1 MKRIVSLGF
10 VFLFLFSCKSYVDSK
25 PEEAFSKKGYI
36 LYFNKINE
44 ADSLFLVKEYKK
56 SYTILDSVFKEYEPL
71 NIEGFYEYYTY
82 IASAFASGNFINGRD
97 YVKNSFLKYGA
108 IKSHFTTDSI
118 LNLALLSSKY
128 TDKEIDNFI
137 NRYNSKLNLKLR
149 NEVEEMIKIDQF
161 VRNNRN
167 NFDSNKLDSVNEI
180 NTKKIRKI
188 FDDFGYPSYKLIG
201 YSSYNDRDINLSA
214 VFLHTDI
221 AFKKEYLLPKLLE
234 FLKEGDCEPYIYS
247 TVYDRALLDE
257 SNFTGK
263 QLYGQIK
270 GSGMKLINTNKID
283 SIRRTIGLPSLNYD
297 RWRLKKQFGGENPY
311 INN

>member
-1 MKRIVSLGF
+1 MQKN
-10 VFLFLFSCKSYVDSK
+10 VFLILILIFSCKSYLDSK
-25 PEEAFSKKGYI
+25 PNDGLSNRGYI
-36 LYFNKINE
+36 SYFNKINE
-44 ADSLFLVKEYKK
+44 ADSLYLVKEYKK
-56 SYTILDSVFKEYEPL
+56 SYALLDSVFSVYEPL
-71 NIEGFYEYYTY
+71 NIEGLYEYYTY
-82 IASAFASGNFINGRD
+82 VASAFASGNFINGRN

-128 TDKEIDNFI
+128 TDKEIDDFI

-149 NEVEEMIKIDQF
+149 NEVEEMIKTDQF
-161 VRNNRN
+161 VRKDRAD
-167 NFDSNKLDSVNEI
+167 FDSNKLDSVNEI

-188 FDDFGYPSYKLIG
+188 FDNVGYPSYKLIG
-201 YSSYNDRDINLSA
+201 YSSFNERDINLSA

-234 FLKEGDCEPYIYS
+234 FVKNGDCEPYIYS
-247 TVYDRALLDE
+247 TVYDRTLLDE
-257 SNFTGK
+257 SNFSGR

-270 GSGMKLINTNKID
+270 GGGMKLINKNKID
-283 SIRRTIGLPSLNYD
+283 SIRHTIGLPSLNYD
-297 RWRLKKQFGGENPY
+297 RWRLIKQFNGENPY